1 MRAVNLLPPDTRGAS
16 KASAELGAGPEA
28 KGGAGAF
35 VVLGV
40 LAAAVAGVAGHVLIS
55 NTIKQHEADLAAVT
69 ARQEALA
76 RQAAQLKPYAD
87 FDALA
92 KGRVQ
97 TVKDIA
103 GSRFDWE
110 QVLRDLSRAIPADV
124 TLKSLAGDTL
134 NGVGGAGGSS
144 SPLRGAINA
153 PAITLQGC
161 APGQTEVS
169 RLLAR
174 LHDIDGVTRV
184 SLSKSTK
191 TEVDGGGDAEAPEV
205 DQRNAQPCGPGKR
218 PDFEV
223 VMFFET
229 SADAVASTPSATGGA
244 VPTPVPTATATPEG
258 DDDDDTTAASPASQ
272 EGATP

>member
-1 MRAVNLLPPDTRGAS
+1 MKAVNLLPPDTRGAS

-40 LAAAVAGVAGHVLIS
+40 LAACVAGVAGHVLVD
-55 NTIKQHEADLAAVT
+55 NTVKQREADLAA
-69 ARQEALA
+69 AQERQQAVA

-87 FDALA
+87 FDSMASA
-92 KGRVQ
+92 RVQ

-103 GSRFDWE
+103 SSRFDWE

-124 TLKSLAGDTL
+124 TLKSLTGDVA
-134 NGVGGAGGSS
+134 NGAGGAGGASS
-144 SPLRGAINA
+144 ALRGAINA

-161 APGQTEVS
+161 ATGQTEVA

-174 LHDIDGVTRV
+174 LHDIDGVSRV
-184 SLSKSTK
+184 SLSRSTK
-191 TEVDGGGDAEAPEV
+191 QKVENNSDETSAEATR
-205 DQRNAQPCGPGKR
+205 RNAQPCGTGKR
-218 PDFEV
+218 PEFEAV
-223 VMFFET
+223 VFFES
-229 SADAVASTPSATGGA
+229 SAERVAKTPSATGGVVA
-244 VPTPVPTATATPEG
+244 TPTPTATATPSEG
-258 DDDDDTTAASPASQ
+258 TAASPASQ